1 MDNAQWLLT
10 IALVVG
16 LAGTV
21 LPLVPGLGLMFG
33 ALLVYSYFDGW
44 QTFPIWYV
52 LIVAAV
58 AAAGV
63 VIDHVASAMGAK
75 RFGVSQKGFWGALL
89 GGVIGGLLFSLVGL
103 ILGAVLGTVAV
114 ELYQQ
119 RTLKQ
124 SFSAATGVLVGTAVG
139 MAAQFTLGLIVLISS
154 ILKMVL

>member
-1 MDNAQWLLT
+1 MNNAQWLLV
-10 IALVVG
+10 IMLVIG
-16 LAGTV
+16 LAGTL
-21 LPLVPGLGLMFG
+21 LPMVPVLGLMVG
-33 ALLVYSYFDGW
+33 ALLIYIYYDGW

-52 LIVAAV
+52 LIVAAL
-58 AAAGV
+58 AAVGV

-75 RFGVSQKGFWGALL
+75 RFGVSRKGFWGALL
-89 GGVIGGLLFSLVGL
+89 GGLIGGLLFSLVGL

-139 MAAQFTLGLIVLISS
+139 MAIQFALGLIVLVGSV
-154 ILKMVL
+154 LKMVL